1 MFKMEKLI
9 LEKVNPPQ
17 TDSLLYTLP
26 LMEQVQSNL
35 EPLKRL
41 HCMDE
46 DTYEELVSVWA
57 YSCLNKYQQVYR
69 IGGAGDKGRDVI
81 AYLDCSKKIFDLYQ
95 CKHYDHSLSY
105 SDLRGEI
112 GKLITYTFKKDFPI
126 PNKYYIMCPNG
137 VSQSFLDL
145 KDNNTC
151 QLADSII
158 NDWDEI
164 KTKVGKKHS
173 IDISEELKTYIQKF
187 DFSIITYKDENTFI
201 EEFRQSPYYFY
212 YFGGGFNLIKRRRIT
227 VPSNL
232 QECESHYIKHLLD
245 AYSENSGYQVT
256 EANINGKYEKH
267 LSLSRS
273 NFYSA
278 EEVRLASRQ
287 ASPPDTDEFERLKV
301 NIELHVGID
310 MLEEYEDGYEK
321 VNRITNLAKNYDAE
335 TSLIKNILD
344 SNSKAGVC
352 HHLAN
357 EDRLIWTTKK

>member
-1 MFKMEKLI
+1 MFKMEKYI
-9 LEKVNPPQ
+9 LERVNPPQ
-17 TDSLLYTLP
+17 ADSLLHTLP
-26 LMEQVQSNL
+26 LLEQVQSNL

-46 DTYEELVSVWA
+46 DTYEELISIWA

-81 AYLDCSKKIFDLYQ
+81 AYLDCSQNIFDLYQ
-95 CKHYDHSLSY
+95 CKYYDHSLSY

-137 VSQSFLDL
+137 VSQSFWDL
-145 KDNNTC
+145 KNNTR
-151 QLADSII
+151 QFADLII
-158 NDWDEI
+158 SDWDEI
-164 KTKVGKKHS
+164 KAKVGKKHS
-173 IDISEELKTYIQKF
+173 INISEELKAYIQNF
-187 DFSIITYKDENTFI
+187 DFSIITFKDENTFI
-201 EEFRQSPYYFY
+201 EEFRHSPYYFY
-212 YFGGGFNLIKRRRIT
+212 YFGGGFNLIKRVRIT
-227 VPSNL
+227 VPCNL
-232 QECESHYIKHLLD
+232 QEYESNYIKHLLE
-245 AYSENSGYQVT
+245 AYSENLGHQVT
-256 EANINGKYEKH
+256 EINITGKYEKH

-287 ASPPDTDEFERLKV
+287 ACPPDIDEFERLKD
-301 NIELHVGID
+301 NIEQHVGID
-310 MLEEYEDGYEK
+310 MLEEYKDGYEK
-321 VNRITNLAKNYDAE
+321 VNYITNLAKNYDAE

-357 EDRLIWTTKK
+357 EDRLIWKTKN